1 VREGN
6 VRHTHA
12 RHSIL
17 VLRQSKNCALKDA
30 VFVQLVYLPC
40 VRVSL
45 SERENTKSFDCFV
58 RTGRNT
64 KCARELE
71 LQGVYVCKREIQFVC
86 VREREFQVVY
96 VREERKRDCRAKQ
109 AGARSDGTA
118 VTRPTA
124 DVGGNTPLHR
134 GPP

>member
-71 LQGVYVCKREIQFVC
+71 LQGVDVCKREIQVVC
-86 VREREFQVVY
+86 VRERENFKLCMCVK
-96 VREERKRDCRAKQ
+96 RERETAAQSKREHAVMERQ
-109 AGARSDGTA
+109 
-118 VTRPTA
+118 
-124 DVGGNTPLHR
+124 
-134 GPP
+134 